1 MTYGGEKCLLVSA
14 NVTKVGMRNN
24 ETNTEV
30 ENDAASG
37 VLVGRY
43 DHALDPK
50 KRLTIP
56 SEWRAALGRPKYI
69 YVFPDPNEECLD
81 LIPSKEMESRVE
93 KLRREALFNPE
104 IGKVL
109 QAIGE
114 FAEQLEFDVQ
124 GRIRIGDKLL
134 KYAGLSGQVAMV
146 GAINR
151 ARLWNPDKLAP
162 SDKVDPA
169 KFRQALSKYMI

>member
-1 MTYGGEKCLLVSA
+1 MTNA
-14 NVTKVGMRNN
+14 NNAQVDKAVQ
-24 ETNTEV
+24 
-30 ENDAASG
+30 APSG
-37 VLVGRY
+37 VLVGRF

-56 SEWRAALGRPKYI
+56 RVWRTALGHPEYI

-81 LIPSKEMESRVE
+81 LIPREEMDARIE
-93 KLRREALFNPE
+93 KLRKAALFDPE
-104 IGKVL
+104 MGKVL

-151 ARLWNPDKLAP
+151 ARLWNPDRLP
-162 SDKVDPA
+162 PGDTVDPS
-169 KFRQALSKYMI
+169 RLGEALRKCLI

>member
-1 MTYGGEKCLLVSA
+1 MTNATNAQAESA
-14 NVTKVGMRNN
+14 VQPP
-24 ETNTEV
+24 
-30 ENDAASG
+30 SG

-43 DHALDPK
+43 DHALDSK
-50 KRLTIP
+50 MRLTIP
-56 SEWRAALGRPKYI
+56 RVWRTALGHPEYI

-81 LIPSKEMESRVE
+81 LIPREEMDARIA
-93 KLRREALFNPE
+93 KLRKAALFDPE
-104 IGKVL
+104 MGKVL

-114 FAEQLEFDVQ
+114 FAEQLELDVQ

-151 ARLWNPDKLAP
+151 ARIWDPKRLPPAAT
-162 SDKVDPA
+162 VDPSR
-169 KFRQALSKYMI
+169 FGDALKKYMI